1 MILIIEDNEAI
12 RENLEELLTLD
23 GFIVTTAEC
32 GLQALAQTEKQIP
45 DLVICDIMMPDMDG
59 YEVFSAFRQSK
70 RTSAIP
76 FIFSS
81 SKSGKAEEQ
90 KAKALGIAHYLVK
103 PFDEAEIVWC
113 INDCLQTFP
122 TT

>member
-1 MILIIEDNEAI
+1 MILIIEDNEDI

-23 GFIVTTAEC
+23 GFVVTTAEC

-45 DLVICDIMMPDMDG
+45 DLVICDIMMQGMDG

-70 RTSAIP
+70 RTSSIP

-81 SKSGKAEEQ
+81 SLSGKAEEK
-90 KAKALGIAHYLVK
+90 KAKALGVAHYLVK
-103 PFDEAEIVWC
+103 PFDEEDLVWC
-113 INDCLQTFP
+113 INDCLQTLP
-122 TT
+122 IA